1 MVVTDMQVRGKWP
14 KKFFLE
20 DPNGNMVLMLKN
32 RSIFTGGYTVS
43 TPDQTIVASCFQQ
56 TSFTLKKYVLKVASG
71 DVMLVRGRYL
81 RRDFEFY
88 DKKSGA
94 IYVEAEKAIIRDRF
108 KIRIQPGVDIA
119 LMICMC
125 VMIGNQQ

>member
-1 MVVTDMQVRGKWP
+1 MG
-14 KKFFLE
+14 
-20 DPNGNMVLMLKN
+20 
-32 RSIFTGGYTVS
+32 
-43 TPDQTIVASCFQQ
+43 
-56 TSFTLKKYVLKVASG
+56 ASG

-125 VMIGNQQ
+125 VMIGNQQYPTQDPTKTTQQRNNATTQQRTPTTSIMIGNHHR